1 MDSTKDKNKKGKK
14 KRDQELAFV
23 DVAKTRTS
31 LANWTGR
38 TLGRRISIART
49 TSAAS
54 TMNVRAT
61 TRHDAGRN
69 VTGMRMDGMNG
80 GGERSG
86 KFRRQTKCRP
96 SEKRRLRGRRIAR
109 KWECS
114 VSLEIGRA
122 LCRKRDVLRMF
133 RNIRRYVY
141 GLMEGAPLLREE
153 PPAFY

>member
-61 TRHDAGRN
+61 TRHDSGRN

-80 GGERSG
+80 GGDVAEREISPPDKMPPFGKATSSG
-86 KFRRQTKCRP
+86 SKN
-96 SEKRRLRGRRIAR
+96 SAEMG
-109 KWECS
+109 
-114 VSLEIGRA
+114 V
-122 LCRKRDVLRMF
+122 
-133 RNIRRYVY
+133 
-141 GLMEGAPLLREE
+141 
-153 PPAFY
+153 